1 MPRKY
6 SEDFRWRI
14 VFQHCLQGKPIRDVA
29 KDNHIGH
36 STVERLVCLYK
47 GTGEVR
53 SIQEKHGPEHKLSEQ
68 EEFIV
73 LQLFLDSP
81 GIYLR
86 EVQLELHDITGSWVD
101 CSTIC
106 RTAQRL
112 GLTRQKMK
120 QVAIRRSDI
129 LQAQYMVE
137 MEAFNPHTLVF
148 VDETGCERRNSIRW
162 YGYGLRGITP
172 VQHQITVGGKRI
184 SAIGVLTTRG
194 MGRCIL
200 SGGCCEWRDFSPL
213 YSEMST
219 KHCPAI

>member
-1 MPRKY
+1 M
-6 SEDFRWRI
+6 EDS
-14 VFQHCLQGKPIRDVA
+14 FQHCLQGKPIRDVA

-36 STVERLVCLYK
+36 STVERLVSLYK
-47 GTGEVR
+47 RTGEVR
-53 SIQEKHGPEHKLSEQ
+53 SIQEKHGPKCKLSEQ

-129 LQAQYMVE
+129 LRAQYMVE
-137 MEAFNPHTLVF
+137 MEAFNPHMLVF
-148 VDETGCERRNSIRW
+148 VDETGCEW
-162 YGYGLRGITP
+162 
-172 VQHQITVGGKRI
+172 
-184 SAIGVLTTRG
+184 
-194 MGRCIL
+194 
-200 SGGCCEWRDFSPL
+200 
-213 YSEMST
+213 
-219 KHCPAI
+219 